1 MGEFVLHGERRFTAA
16 RLAFGHGT
24 TNARDEA
31 AWLTAHALRMAPARL
46 ASCVDFRPGPR
57 AAARILA
64 LFERRIAERI
74 PAAYLTGEAW
84 LGTFR
89 FHVDG
94 RVIVPRS
101 YIAEL
106 LRADLAPWI
115 ARPRRVRS
123 ALDLCTGSGCLAVLL
138 AHSFRGATIDAAD
151 ISRDALQVARRNVS
165 DYGLQRR
172 ICLVKSD
179 LFDALAGRRYDLIV
193 SNPPY
198 VRATAMRRLPR
209 EFRCEPGLALAGGS
223 DGLDI
228 VRRILRAAAW
238 HLNPGGLLVVEA
250 GRNRVTLE
258 REFPWLEFIWPEIS
272 GDGQCVFV
280 LEREHLLQAIRP
292 AAPATPS
299 AA

>member
-31 AWLTAHALRMAPARL
+31 AWLTAHALRLPPARL
-46 ASCVDFRPGPR
+46 ASCVDSRPGPR
-57 AAARILA
+57 AAARILT

-84 LGTFR
+84 LGKFR

-115 ARPRRVRS
+115 ARPGRVRS

-138 AHSFRGATIDAAD
+138 AHSFRRATIYAAD
-151 ISRDALQVARRNVS
+151 ISHDALHVARRNVS

-172 ICLVKSD
+172 VRLVKSD

-198 VRATAMRRLPR
+198 VRAAAMRRLPR
-209 EFRCEPGLALAGGS
+209 EFRREPGLALAGGS

-228 VRRILRAAAW
+228 VRRILCAAAG

-258 REFPWLEFIWPEIS
+258 RAFPRLEFIWPEIS

-292 AAPATPS
+292 ADQATP
-299 AA
+299 